1 MLIQGELTFK
11 KYSNQTITIDLV
23 LYIMNSEVIG
33 IIAGALSCT
42 TFLPQVVKTWKSK
55 STKDVSL
62 AMFLIATAGT
72 TLWLVYGIMIDSI
85 AIIGTNIIVL
95 LFSLTMLF
103 LLFKNRKNKS

>member
-1 MLIQGELTFK
+1 
-11 KYSNQTITIDLV
+11 
-23 LYIMNSEVIG
+23 MNSEVIG

-72 TLWLVYGIMIDSI
+72 TLWLVYGIYD
-85 AIIGTNIIVL
+85 
-95 LFSLTMLF
+95 
-103 LLFKNRKNKS
+103 